1 MSEDVIETAEETP
14 AVTRPARNKSAAA
27 RRAKAAPKAVENNV
41 PEGAEEEEDEPVP
54 AAPVRLVISQ
64 TGETPNYAVFQL
76 PRTGSDGNKS
86 PVCGT
91 IYAPKGTRVVKVLVQ
106 P

>member
-41 PEGAEEEEDEPVP
+41 PEGAEEDDEPVP
-54 AAPVRLVISQ
+54 TAPIRLVIEP
-64 TGETPNYAVFQL
+64 TGETANYAVFQL